1 MAVFIWKGRNR
12 LGDVVEGERL
22 AKSAADL
29 TRILQREQVT
39 VINVKKKPT
48 ELKIPFLKK
57 EKVPLKELAVYSRQ
71 LSVLI
76 DADLPLI
83 QGLSMLAQQTKNKYF
98 KSVITHVRRD
108 VEAGATLNQA
118 KKKFPKVFDDLY
130 CNLVASGEQSGSLD
144 IMLRRLAEY
153 QERVVKLKAQV
164 KQAMTYPTAIFIFS
178 IIVTIF
184 MLWKVV
190 PIFSGIFDE
199 LGADMPLLS
208 KIMLAASN
216 FIQSYIF
223 WMFIGFIG
231 FIVLFRYFKKTPQGR
246 RAVDTATLKMPL
258 FGKMIEKV
266 ALSRITRT
274 LSTLLS
280 GGVPMMES
288 LKITSS
294 TAGNVILETRIMMSR
309 AQVAEGTSLMDAF
322 KEKAQFPLVLTQM
335 VGVGEATGTLDAML
349 TKLADFYD
357 DEVEATVGSLLS
369 ILEPILLIFVGA
381 LIGTI
386 VISMYLPVFSLIA
399 QFG

>member
-1 MAVFIWKGRNR
+1 MAIFIWKGRNR

-48 ELKIPFLKK
+48 ELKIPFLKR
-57 EKVPLKELAVYSRQ
+57 EKVALKELAVYSRQ

-98 KSVITHVRRD
+98 KSVIIQVRRD

-164 KQAMTYPTAIFIFS
+164 KQAMTYPIVIFVFS
-178 IIVTIF
+178 ILVTIF

-208 KIMLAASN
+208 QIMLAASN

-231 FIVLFRYFKKTPQGR
+231 FVVLFRYFKKTPPGR
-246 RAVDTATLKMPL
+246 RAVDTAALKMPL
-258 FGKMIEKV
+258 FGNMIEKV

-294 TAGNVILETRIMMSR
+294 TAGNVLLEGRIMMSR

-322 KEKAQFPLVLTQM
+322 KEKGQFPLVLTQM

>member
-48 ELKIPFLKK
+48 ELKIPFLKR
-57 EKVPLKELAVYSRQ
+57 EKVALKELAIYSRQ

-83 QGLSMLAQQTKNKYF
+83 QGLGMLAQQTKNKYF
-98 KSVITHVRRD
+98 KSVIIQVRRD

-153 QERVVKLKAQV
+153 LERIVKLRAQV

-208 KIMLAASN
+208 KMMLAASN

-231 FIVLFRYFKKTPQGR
+231 FVFLFRYFKKTPQGR
-246 RAVDTATLKMPL
+246 RAVDTASLKMPL

-294 TAGNVILETRIMMSR
+294 TAGNVILESRIMLSR

-322 KEKAQFPLVLTQM
+322 KEKGQFPLTLTQM

>member
-1 MAVFIWKGRNR
+1 MAIFIWKGRNR

-48 ELKIPFLKK
+48 ELKIPFLKR
-57 EKVPLKELAVYSRQ
+57 EKVALKELSVYSRQ

-98 KSVITHVRRD
+98 KSVIIQVRRD

-153 QERVVKLKAQV
+153 QENVVKLKAQV
-164 KQAMTYPTAIFIFS
+164 KQAMTYPIVIFVFS
-178 IIVTIF
+178 ILVTIF

-208 KIMLAASN
+208 RIMLAASD
-216 FIQSYIF
+216 FIQNYIF

-231 FIVLFRYFKKTPQGR
+231 FVVLFRYFKKTPPGR
-246 RAVDTATLKMPL
+246 RALDTAALKMPL
-258 FGKMIEKV
+258 FGNMIEKV

-294 TAGNVILETRIMMSR
+294 TAGNVLLEGRIMMSR

-322 KEKAQFPLVLTQM
+322 KEKGQFPLVLTQM

>member
-1 MAVFIWKGRNR
+1 MAIFVWKGRNR
-12 LGDVVEGERL
+12 LGDIVEGERV

-29 TRILQREQVT
+29 TRILQREQIT
-39 VINVKKKPT
+39 VVNVKKKPT

-57 EKVPLKELAVYSRQ
+57 EKVPLKELTVYSRQ

-83 QGLSMLAQQTKNKYF
+83 QGLGMLAQQTKNKYF
-98 KSVITHVRRD
+98 KTVITQVRRD

-153 QERVVKLKAQV
+153 QERIVKLKAQV

-223 WMFIGFIG
+223 YMIIGFIG
-231 FIVLFRYFKKTPQGR
+231 FVFLFRYFKKTPAGR
-246 RAVDTATLKMPL
+246 RAVDTVSLKMPL
-258 FGKMIEKV
+258 FGKLIEKV
-266 ALSRITRT
+266 SLSRVTRT

-294 TAGNVILETRIMMSR
+294 TAGNVLLEGRIMASR
-309 AQVAEGTSLMDAF
+309 SQVAEGTNLTDAF
-322 KEKAQFPLVLTQM
+322 KDAGQLPLMLTQM

-349 TKLADFYD
+349 SKLADFYD
-357 DEVEATVGSLLS
+357 DEVEATVGGLLS
-369 ILEPILLIFVGA
+369 ILEPILLIFVGS

-386 VISMYLPVFSLIA
+386 VISMYLPVFSLIS

>member
-1 MAVFIWKGRNR
+1 MAIFIWKGRNR
-12 LGDVVEGERL
+12 LGDVVEGERV

-29 TRILQREQVT
+29 TRILQREQIT
-39 VINVKKKPT
+39 VVNVKKKPT

-57 EKVPLKELAVYSRQ
+57 EKVALKELAVYSRQ

-98 KSVITHVRRD
+98 KSVITQVRRD

-144 IMLRRLAEY
+144 VMLRRLAEY
-153 QERVVKLKAQV
+153 QERIVKLRAQV
-164 KQAMTYPTAIFIFS
+164 KQAMTYPIAIFVFS

-190 PIFSGIFDE
+190 PIFSGIFNE
-199 LGADMPLLS
+199 LGANMPLLS

-223 WMFIGFIG
+223 YMIGGFIG
-231 FIVLFRYFKKTPQGR
+231 FVFLYRYFKKTPPGR
-246 RAVDTATLKMPL
+246 KAVDTAALKMPL
-258 FGKMIEKV
+258 FGKLVEKV
-266 ALSRITRT
+266 ALSRVTRT

-294 TAGNVILETRIMMSR
+294 TAGNVLLESRIMASR
-309 AQVAEGTSLMDAF
+309 AQVAEGTNLTDAF
-322 KEKAQFPLVLTQM
+322 RDAAQLPLMLTQM

-349 TKLADFYD
+349 SKLADFYD
-357 DEVEATVGSLLS
+357 DEVEATVGGLLS
-369 ILEPILLIFVGA
+369 VLEPILLIFVGS

-386 VISMYLPVFSLIA
+386 VISMYLPVFSLIS

>member
-29 TRILQREQVT
+29 SRILQREQVT

-48 ELKIPFLKK
+48 ELKIPFLKR

-83 QGLSMLAQQTKNKYF
+83 QGLGMLAQQTKNKYF
-98 KSVITHVRRD
+98 KSVIIQVRRD

-144 IMLRRLAEY
+144 IMLRRLADY
-153 QERVVKLKAQV
+153 QERIVKLKAQV
-164 KQAMTYPTAIFIFS
+164 KQAMTYPIVIFVFS
-178 IIVTIF
+178 ILVTIF

-208 KIMLAASN
+208 QIMLAASN

-231 FIVLFRYFKKTPQGR
+231 FVFLFRYFKKTPPGR

-258 FGKMIEKV
+258 FGNMIEKV

-288 LKITSS
+288 LKITSA
-294 TAGNVILETRIMMSR
+294 TAGNVILESRIMLSR

-322 KEKAQFPLVLTQM
+322 KEKGQFPLVLTQM

-357 DEVEATVGSLLS
+357 DEVEATVGALLS

>member
-1 MAVFIWKGRNR
+1 MAVFNWKGRNR
-12 LGDVVEGERL
+12 LGDVVEGERV

-29 TRILQREQVT
+29 TRILQREQIT

-48 ELKIPFLKK
+48 QLKIPFIKR
-57 EKVPLKELAVYSRQ
+57 EKVGLKELAVYSRQ

-83 QGLSMLAQQTKNKYF
+83 QGLGMLAQQTKNKYF
-98 KSVITHVRRD
+98 KSVIAQVRRD

-144 IMLRRLAEY
+144 VMLRRLAEY
-153 QERVVKLKAQV
+153 QERIVKLKSQV
-164 KQAMTYPTAIFIFS
+164 RQAMTYPLAIFIFS
-178 IIVTIF
+178 ILVTIF

-190 PIFSGIFDE
+190 PIFSGIFNE
-199 LGADMPLLS
+199 LGADMPMLS
-208 KIMLAASN
+208 KIMLAVSN

-223 WMFIGFIG
+223 WMAVGFIG
-231 FIVLFRYFKKTPQGR
+231 LVFLFRYFKKTPMGR
-246 RAVDTATLKMPL
+246 RTIDTAMLKVPL
-258 FGKMIEKV
+258 FGKLVEKV
-266 ALSRITRT
+266 ALSRVTRT

-294 TAGNVILETRIMMSR
+294 TAGNVLLESRIMASR
-309 AQVAEGTSLMDAF
+309 TQVAEGTNLTDAF
-322 KEKAQFPLVLTQM
+322 KETGQLPLMLTQM
-335 VGVGEATGTLDAML
+335 VGVGEATGTLDSML
-349 TKLADFYD
+349 MKLADFYD
-357 DEVEATVGSLLS
+357 EEVEASVGSLLS
-369 ILEPILLIFVGA
+369 ILEPILLIFVGS

-386 VISMYLPVFSLIA
+386 VISMYLPVFSLIS

>member
-1 MAVFIWKGRNR
+1 MAIFVWKGRNR
-12 LGDVVEGERL
+12 LGDIVEGERV

-29 TRILQREQVT
+29 TRILQREQIT
-39 VINVKKKPT
+39 VVNVKQKPT
-48 ELKIPFLKK
+48 QLKIPFLKK
-57 EKVPLKELAVYSRQ
+57 EKIPLKELTVYSRQ

-83 QGLSMLAQQTKNKYF
+83 QGLGMLAQQTKNKYF
-98 KSVITHVRRD
+98 KTVITQVRRD

-153 QERVVKLKAQV
+153 QERIVKLKAQV
-164 KQAMTYPTAIFIFS
+164 KQAMTYPIAIFIFS

-190 PIFSGIFDE
+190 PIFSGIFAE
-199 LGADMPLLS
+199 LGADMPMLS

-216 FIQSYIF
+216 FVQSYIF
-223 WMFIGFIG
+223 YMIIGFIG
-231 FIVLFRYFKKTPQGR
+231 FVFLFRYFKSTPPGR
-246 RAVDTATLKMPL
+246 RAVDIAKLKMPL
-258 FGKMIEKV
+258 FGGLIEKV
-266 ALSRITRT
+266 ALSRVTRT

-294 TAGNVILETRIMMSR
+294 TAGNVLLESRIMASR
-309 AQVAEGTSLMDAF
+309 TQVAEGTNLTDAF
-322 KEKAQFPLVLTQM
+322 RDAGQLPLMLTQM

-349 TKLADFYD
+349 SKLADFYD
-357 DEVEATVGSLLS
+357 DEVEATVGGLLS
-369 ILEPILLIFVGA
+369 ILEPILLIFVGS

-386 VISMYLPVFSLIA
+386 VISMYLPVFSLIS

>member
-1 MAVFIWKGRNR
+1 MAIFVWKGRNR
-12 LGDVVEGERL
+12 LGDIVEGERV

-29 TRILQREQVT
+29 TRILQREQIT
-39 VINVKKKPT
+39 VVNVKKKPT
-48 ELKIPFLKK
+48 ELKIPFFKK
-57 EKVPLKELAVYSRQ
+57 EKIPLKELTVYSRQ

-83 QGLSMLAQQTKNKYF
+83 QGLGMLAQQTKNKYF
-98 KSVITHVRRD
+98 RTVITQVRRD

-153 QERVVKLKAQV
+153 QERIVKLKAQV
-164 KQAMTYPTAIFIFS
+164 KQAMTYPLAIFIFS
-178 IIVTIF
+178 IVVTIF

-190 PIFSGIFDE
+190 PIFSGIFEE
-199 LGADMPLLS
+199 LGADMPMLS

-216 FIQSYIF
+216 FVQSYIF
-223 WMFIGFIG
+223 YMIIGFIG
-231 FIVLFRYFKKTPQGR
+231 FVFLFRYFKKTPPGR
-246 RAVDTATLKMPL
+246 RAVDTAALKMPL
-258 FGKMIEKV
+258 FGKLIEKV
-266 ALSRITRT
+266 ALSRVTRT

-294 TAGNVILETRIMMSR
+294 TAGNVILESRIMASR
-309 AQVAEGTSLMDAF
+309 TQVAEGTNLTDAF
-322 KEKAQFPLVLTQM
+322 KDAGQLPLMLTQM

-349 TKLADFYD
+349 SKLADFYD
-357 DEVEATVGSLLS
+357 DEVEATVGGLLS
-369 ILEPILLIFVGA
+369 ILEPILLIFVGS

-386 VISMYLPVFSLIA
+386 VISMYLPVFSLIS

>member
-1 MAVFIWKGRNR
+1 
-12 LGDVVEGERL
+12 
-22 AKSAADL
+22 
-29 TRILQREQVT
+29 
-39 VINVKKKPT
+39 
-48 ELKIPFLKK
+48 
-57 EKVPLKELAVYSRQ
+57 
-71 LSVLI
+71 
-76 DADLPLI
+76 
-83 QGLSMLAQQTKNKYF
+83 MLAQQAKNKYF
-98 KSVITHVRRD
+98 KTVITQVRRD

-144 IMLRRLAEY
+144 VMLRRLAEY
-153 QERVVKLKAQV
+153 QERIVKLRAQV
-164 KQAMTYPTAIFIFS
+164 KQAMTYPIAIFIFS

-190 PIFSGIFDE
+190 PIFSGIFNE

-223 WMFIGFIG
+223 YMFIGFIG
-231 FIVLFRYFKKTPQGR
+231 LVFLFRYFKKTPPGR
-246 RAVDTATLKMPL
+246 KAVDTASLKMPL
-258 FGKMIEKV
+258 FGKLIEKV
-266 ALSRITRT
+266 ALSRVTRT

-294 TAGNVILETRIMMSR
+294 TAGNVLLEGRIMASR
-309 AQVAEGTSLMDAF
+309 AQVAEGTNLMDAF
-322 KEKAQFPLVLTQM
+322 RDAAQMPLMLTQM

-349 TKLADFYD
+349 SKLADFYD
-357 DEVEATVGSLLS
+357 DEVEATVGGLLS
-369 ILEPILLIFVGA
+369 ILEPILLIFVGS

>member
-1 MAVFIWKGRNR
+1 MAVFVWKGRNR
-12 LGDVVEGERL
+12 LGDVVEGERV

-29 TRILQREQVT
+29 TRILQREQIT
-39 VINVKKKPT
+39 VVNVKKKPT
-48 ELKIPFLKK
+48 ELKIPFLKR
-57 EKVPLKELAVYSRQ
+57 EKVGLKELAVYSRQ

-83 QGLSMLAQQTKNKYF
+83 QGLGMLAQQTKNKYF
-98 KSVITHVRRD
+98 KTVITQVRRD

-130 CNLVASGEQSGSLD
+130 SNLVASGEQSGSLD
-144 IMLRRLAEY
+144 VMLRRLAEY
-153 QERVVKLKAQV
+153 QERIVKLRAQV
-164 KQAMTYPTAIFIFS
+164 KQAMTYPIAIFIFS

-190 PIFSGIFDE
+190 PIFSGIFAE

-223 WMFIGFIG
+223 YMIAGFIG
-231 FIVLFRYFKKTPQGR
+231 LVFIYRYFKKTPPGR
-246 RAVDTATLKMPL
+246 KAVDTAALKMPL
-258 FGKMIEKV
+258 FGKLIEKV

-294 TAGNVILETRIMMSR
+294 TAGNVLLEGRIMASR
-309 AQVAEGTSLMDAF
+309 SQVAEGTNLTDAF
-322 KEKAQFPLVLTQM
+322 RDAAHFPLMLTQM

-349 TKLADFYD
+349 SKLADFYD
-357 DEVEATVGSLLS
+357 DEVEATVGGLLS
-369 ILEPILLIFVGA
+369 ILEPILLIFVGS

-386 VISMYLPVFSLIA
+386 VISMYLPVFSLIS

>member
-29 TRILQREQVT
+29 SRILQREQVT

-48 ELKIPFLKK
+48 ELKIPFLKR

-83 QGLSMLAQQTKNKYF
+83 QGLGMLAQQTKNKYF
-98 KSVITHVRRD
+98 KSVITQVRRD

-164 KQAMTYPTAIFIFS
+164 KQAMTYPIVIFVFS
-178 IIVTIF
+178 ILVTIF

-208 KIMLAASN
+208 QIMLAASN

-231 FIVLFRYFKKTPQGR
+231 FVVLFRYFKKTPPGR
-246 RAVDTATLKMPL
+246 RAVDTALLKMPL
-258 FGKMIEKV
+258 FGNMIEKV

-288 LKITSS
+288 LKITSA
-294 TAGNVILETRIMMSR
+294 TAGNVILESRIMLSR

-322 KEKAQFPLVLTQM
+322 KEKGQFPLVLTQM

-357 DEVEATVGSLLS
+357 DEVEATVGALLS

>member
-12 LGDVVEGERL
+12 LGDVVEGERV

-29 TRILQREQVT
+29 TRILQREQIT
-39 VINVKKKPT
+39 VVNVKKKPT

-57 EKVPLKELAVYSRQ
+57 EKVALKELAVYSRQ

-83 QGLSMLAQQTKNKYF
+83 QGLGMLAQQAKNKYF
-98 KSVITHVRRD
+98 KTVITQVRRD

-144 IMLRRLAEY
+144 VMLRRLAEY
-153 QERVVKLKAQV
+153 QERIVKLRAQV
-164 KQAMTYPTAIFIFS
+164 KQAMTYPIAIFIFS

-223 WMFIGFIG
+223 YMFIGFIG
-231 FIVLFRYFKKTPQGR
+231 LIFLYRYFKKTPPGR
-246 RAVDTATLKMPL
+246 KAVDTAALKMPL
-258 FGKMIEKV
+258 FGKLVEKV
-266 ALSRITRT
+266 ALSRVTRT

-294 TAGNVILETRIMMSR
+294 TAGNVLLEGRIMASR
-309 AQVAEGTSLMDAF
+309 TQVAEGTNLTDAF
-322 KEKAQFPLVLTQM
+322 RDAAQFPLMLTQM

-349 TKLADFYD
+349 SKLADFYD
-357 DEVEATVGSLLS
+357 DEVEATVGGLLS
-369 ILEPILLIFVGA
+369 ILEPILLIFVGS

-386 VISMYLPVFSLIA
+386 VISMYLPVFSLIS

>member
-1 MAVFIWKGRNR
+1 MAIFIWKGRNR

-48 ELKIPFLKK
+48 ELKIPFLKR
-57 EKVPLKELAVYSRQ
+57 EKVALKELAVYSRQ

-98 KSVITHVRRD
+98 KSVIIQVRRD

-164 KQAMTYPTAIFIFS
+164 KQAMTYPIVIFVFS
-178 IIVTIF
+178 ILVTIF

-208 KIMLAASN
+208 RIMLVASD
-216 FIQSYIF
+216 FIQNYIL

-231 FIVLFRYFKKTPQGR
+231 FVVLFRYFKKTPPGR
-246 RAVDTATLKMPL
+246 RAVDTAALKMPL
-258 FGKMIEKV
+258 FGNMIEKV

-294 TAGNVILETRIMMSR
+294 TAGNVLLESRIMLSR

-322 KEKAQFPLVLTQM
+322 KEKGQFPLVLTQM

>member
-12 LGDVVEGERL
+12 LGDIVEGERL

-48 ELKIPFLKK
+48 ELKIPFLKR

-83 QGLSMLAQQTKNKYF
+83 QGLGMLAQQTKNKYF
-98 KSVITHVRRD
+98 KSVITQVRKD

-153 QERVVKLKAQV
+153 QERIVKLKAQV
-164 KQAMTYPTAIFIFS
+164 KQAMTYPIVIFVFS
-178 IIVTIF
+178 ILVTIF

-208 KIMLAASN
+208 QIMLAASN

-231 FIVLFRYFKKTPQGR
+231 FVVLFRYFKKTPPGR
-246 RAVDTATLKMPL
+246 RAVDTALLKMPL
-258 FGKMIEKV
+258 FGNMIEKV

-294 TAGNVILETRIMMSR
+294 TAGNVLLEGRIMLSR

-322 KEKAQFPLVLTQM
+322 KEKGQFPLVLTQM

-357 DEVEATVGSLLS
+357 DEVEATVGALLS

>member
-1 MAVFIWKGRNR
+1 MAIFVWKGRNR
-12 LGDVVEGERL
+12 LGDIVEGERV
-22 AKSAADL
+22 AKSATDL
-29 TRILQREQVT
+29 TRILQREQIT
-39 VINVKKKPT
+39 VVNVKKKPT

-57 EKVPLKELAVYSRQ
+57 EKVPLKELTVYSRQ

-83 QGLSMLAQQTKNKYF
+83 QGLGMLAQQTKNKYF
-98 KSVITHVRRD
+98 KTVITQVRRD

-144 IMLRRLAEY
+144 VMLRRLAEY
-153 QERVVKLKAQV
+153 QERIVKLKAQV
-164 KQAMTYPTAIFIFS
+164 KQAMTYPIAIFIFS

-223 WMFIGFIG
+223 YMIIGFIG
-231 FIVLFRYFKKTPQGR
+231 FVFLFRYFKKTPAGR
-246 RAVDTATLKMPL
+246 RAVDTVSLKMPL
-258 FGKMIEKV
+258 FGKLIEKV
-266 ALSRITRT
+266 SLSRVTRT

-294 TAGNVILETRIMMSR
+294 TAGNVLLEGRIMASR
-309 AQVAEGTSLMDAF
+309 SQVAEGTNLTDAF
-322 KEKAQFPLVLTQM
+322 RDAGQFPLMLTQM

-349 TKLADFYD
+349 SKLADFYD
-357 DEVEATVGSLLS
+357 DEVEATVGGLLS
-369 ILEPILLIFVGA
+369 ILEPILLIFVGS

>member
-1 MAVFIWKGRNR
+1 MAVFSWKGRNR
-12 LGDVVEGERL
+12 LGDVVEGERV

-29 TRILQREQVT
+29 TRILQREQIT

-48 ELKIPFLKK
+48 QLKIPFLKK
-57 EKVPLKELAVYSRQ
+57 EKVGLKELAVYSRQ

-83 QGLSMLAQQTKNKYF
+83 QGLGMLAQQAKNKYF
-98 KSVITHVRRD
+98 RSVIAQVRRD

-144 IMLRRLAEY
+144 VMLRRLAEY
-153 QERVVKLKAQV
+153 QERIVKLRSQV
-164 KQAMTYPTAIFIFS
+164 RQAMTYPLAIFIFS
-178 IIVTIF
+178 ILVTIF

-190 PIFSGIFDE
+190 PIFSGIFNE
-199 LGADMPLLS
+199 LGADMPMLS
-208 KIMLAASN
+208 KIMLAVSN
-216 FIQSYIF
+216 FVQSYIF
-223 WMFIGFIG
+223 WMAIGFIG
-231 FIVLFRYFKKTPQGR
+231 LVFLFRYFKKTPMGR
-246 RAVDTATLKMPL
+246 RAIDIAMLKVPL
-258 FGKMIEKV
+258 FGKLVEKV

-294 TAGNVILETRIMMSR
+294 TAGNVLLEGRIMASR
-309 AQVAEGTSLMDAF
+309 TQVAEGTNLTDAF
-322 KEKAQFPLVLTQM
+322 KETGQFPLMMTQM
-335 VGVGEATGTLDAML
+335 VGVGEATGTLDSML
-349 TKLADFYD
+349 MKLADFYD
-357 DEVEATVGSLLS
+357 EEVEASVGSLLS
-369 ILEPILLIFVGA
+369 ILEPILLIFVGS

-386 VISMYLPVFSLIA
+386 VISMYLPVFSLIS

>member
-1 MAVFIWKGRNR
+1 MAVFNWKGRNR
-12 LGDVVEGERL
+12 LGDVVEGERV

-29 TRILQREQVT
+29 TRILQREQIT

-48 ELKIPFLKK
+48 QLKIPFIKR
-57 EKVPLKELAVYSRQ
+57 EKVGLKELAVYSRQ

-83 QGLSMLAQQTKNKYF
+83 QGLGMLAQQTKNKYF
-98 KSVITHVRRD
+98 KSVIAQVRRD

-144 IMLRRLAEY
+144 VMLRRLAEY
-153 QERVVKLKAQV
+153 QERIVKLRSQV
-164 KQAMTYPTAIFIFS
+164 KQAMTYPLAIFIFS
-178 IIVTIF
+178 ILVTIF

-190 PIFSGIFDE
+190 PIFSGIFNE
-199 LGADMPLLS
+199 LGADMPMLS
-208 KIMLAASN
+208 KIMLAVSN

-223 WMFIGFIG
+223 WMAVGFIG
-231 FIVLFRYFKKTPQGR
+231 LVFLFRYFKKTPMGR
-246 RAVDTATLKMPL
+246 RTIDTAMLKVPL
-258 FGKMIEKV
+258 FGKLVEKV
-266 ALSRITRT
+266 ALSRVTRT

-294 TAGNVILETRIMMSR
+294 TAGNVLLESRIMASR
-309 AQVAEGTSLMDAF
+309 TQVAEGTNLTDAF
-322 KEKAQFPLVLTQM
+322 KETGQLPLMLTQM
-335 VGVGEATGTLDAML
+335 VGVGEATGTLDSML
-349 TKLADFYD
+349 MKLADFYD
-357 DEVEATVGSLLS
+357 EEVEASVGSLLS
-369 ILEPILLIFVGA
+369 ILEPILLIFVGS

-386 VISMYLPVFSLIA
+386 VISMYLPVFSLIS